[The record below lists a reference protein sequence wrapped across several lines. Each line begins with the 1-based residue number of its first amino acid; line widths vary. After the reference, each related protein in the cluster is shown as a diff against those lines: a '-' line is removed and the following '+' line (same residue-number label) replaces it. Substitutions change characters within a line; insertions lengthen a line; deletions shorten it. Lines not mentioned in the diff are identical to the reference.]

1 MTKQRKALKKPDT
14 EKWTK
19 QTFDLPNDHG
29 WNAPEGYN
37 VFIAGRGAVQ
47 FNVPQDWVI
56 EPDDDSVKI
65 KDKPTPK
72 DDMALAMSY
81 YNIAEALW
89 AHPQFPMSVIV
100 KMMSEQDDR
109 NPVTKSDVVLEERRD
124 LEQAWLEIKFI
135 DPLAQREAYGRWCLV
150 RGKRIVCLI
159 TGECWTDHK
168 ERFEEVWRE
177 MLRSMILERYMN
189 NPVRGPDRN

>member
-1 MTKQRKALKKPDT
+1 
-14 EKWTK
+14 
-19 QTFDLPNDHG
+19 
-29 WNAPEGYN
+29 
-37 VFIAGRGAVQ
+37 VQ

-56 EPDDDSVKI
+56 EPDNDSVKI

-72 DDMALAMSY
+72 DDVALAMSY
-81 YNIAEALW
+81 YNIAEVLW
-89 AHPQFPMSVIV
+89 AHPQFPMPVIV

-109 NPVTKSDVVLEERRD
+109 NPTWKSDVFLEERRD

-135 DPLAQREAYGRWCLV
+135 DPLEQREAYGRWCLV
-150 RGKRIVCLI
+150 RGKQIVCLI
-159 TGECWTDHK
+159 TGECWTEQK

-189 NPVRGPDRN
+189 NPMRGPDRN